1 MNKTLMKK
9 VSSTTS
15 VLESVMLDQSDS
27 TGGNDRSSTY
37 NRPNLATV
45 VITRND
51 CEMRGQAR
59 LVPSR
64 FARQGEYL
72 LVRDVDA
79 NAQRAREV
87 SPRTS
92 ETYVLD

>member
-1 MNKTLMKK
+1 MKK
-9 VSSTTS
+9 VSSSTS

-51 CEMRGQAR
+51 CEMRG
-59 LVPSR
+59 
-64 FARQGEYL
+64 
-72 LVRDVDA
+72 
-79 NAQRAREV
+79 
-87 SPRTS
+87 
-92 ETYVLD
+92 